1 MSNSTLTQSVPPIT
15 PLAELTG
22 EASVIVQAPADAVYD
37 YLADFTRHAEW
48 NKNVYKVWQTTKGP
62 IAVGTRFK
70 ATEGAPPAAFSKQLK
85 AMAQVMAGMLAGA
98 KSFSEAE
105 ITALEPGRRVCWV
118 GIFPKTQGEFNRAEW
133 QIELTTTGSGT
144 RVTQSFR
151 YLPQTPQARRMLAAL
166 GDANGIAQACAV
178 NLNQLKQRLEQ
189 RRLQFA

>member
-1 MSNSTLTQSVPPIT
+1 MSNSTQPIT
-15 PLAELTG
+15 PLAELRG

-37 YLADFTRHAEW
+37 YLVDFTRHSEW
-48 NKNVYKVWQTTKGP
+48 NKNIYKVWQTTQGP
-62 IAVGTRFK
+62 IGVGTRFK
-70 ATEGAPPAAFSKQLK
+70 TIEGAPPAAFGKQMK
-85 AMAQVMAGMLAGA
+85 AMAQVMAGMLTGA

-105 ITALEPGRRVCWV
+105 ITALDPGRRVGWV

-133 QIELTTTGSGT
+133 QIELAPTSGGT

-166 GDANGIAQACAV
+166 GDADGIAQACAV